1 MLPILSLVR
10 FREGSWVTMHRL
22 STRIQARIERVETL
36 DLDIEEA
43 RQKLHAPR
51 TARGTS
57 RCTALSG
64 FTRPGTPPPGNAW
77 RRAWTCSNV
86 DESCTKTI

>member
-10 FREGSWVTMHRL
+10 SREESWVTMHRL

-43 RQKLHAPR
+43 RQTLHAPR

-57 RCTALSG
+57 RCTEIN
-64 FTRPGTPPPGNAW
+64 T
-77 RRAWTCSNV
+77 
-86 DESCTKTI
+86 